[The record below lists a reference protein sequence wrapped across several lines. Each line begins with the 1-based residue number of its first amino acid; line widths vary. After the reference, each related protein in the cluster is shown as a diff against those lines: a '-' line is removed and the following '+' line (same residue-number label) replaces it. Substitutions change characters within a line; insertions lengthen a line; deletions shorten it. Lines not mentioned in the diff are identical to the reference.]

1 MIERTYGTLLNGA
14 FAGIAARLNA
24 YDDNAAR
31 RPAGRRIAV
40 SDTTTNISG
49 DRDTGKP
56 FAHTVEGR
64 DERHII
70 ALDPDERV
78 QVSVHRRP
86 GRVRIVELELDIAG
100 SSYAVL
106 SVAEARALG
115 NALHRIAARAEY
127 ENRVLFEKNKEGS
140 DRAA

>member
-1 MIERTYGTLLNGA
+1 
-14 FAGIAARLNA
+14 
-24 YDDNAAR
+24 
-31 RPAGRRIAV
+31 V

-70 ALDPDERV
+70 AIGPDERV
-78 QVSVHRRP
+78 QVSVFRRP

-115 NALHRIAARAEY
+115 NALLWVAARAEY
-127 ENRVLFEKNKEGS
+127 ENRVLFKENNEES
-140 DRAA
+140 DPAA